1 MTPFAQT
8 QRGAFFALRLP
19 VTCLALAGALFFA
32 ASTPALSADPG
43 TPAPVFS
50 LTDLEGKPVSL
61 KDLKGRWVALE
72 WTNPDCPFVQKHYKS
87 GNMQE
92 TQKLA
97 ADKKIAWIQV
107 NSTTPSHQDYK
118 NSAQMK
124 EWNTAMK
131 AILAHAALDPD
142 GKMGRTYGAKTTP
155 QMVLINPEGVVVYHG
170 AIDSIRSANPAD
182 IPKAINYMKAA
193 INEALA
199 GKPVTHA
206 STVPYGCSVKY

>member
-1 MTPFAQT
+1 MTPFAQP
-8 QRGAFFALRLP
+8 QRSAFFALRLS
-19 VTCLALAGALFFA
+19 VTCLALAGALFLA
-32 ASTPALSADPG
+32 APTPTLSADPG
-43 TPAPVFS
+43 KPAPVFS
-50 LTDLEGKPVSL
+50 LTDLEGKQVSL
-61 KDLKGRWVALE
+61 KDFKGRWVALE

-124 EWNTAMK
+124 DWNAAMK
-131 AILAHAALDPD
+131 AILAHAALDAD
-142 GKMGRTYGAKTTP
+142 GKVGRAYGAKTTP
-155 QMVLINPEGVVVYHG
+155 QMVLINPGGVVVYHG